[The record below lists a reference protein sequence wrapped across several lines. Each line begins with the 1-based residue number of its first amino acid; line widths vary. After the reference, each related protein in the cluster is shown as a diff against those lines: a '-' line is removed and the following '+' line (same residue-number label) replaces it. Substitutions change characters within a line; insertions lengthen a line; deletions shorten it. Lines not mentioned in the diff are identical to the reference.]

1 MAEHIEDDA
10 AAVLLAVVPGRALR
24 RLPVALEHPI
34 AELAA
39 HREDAAEKAGVD
51 QGLELEQTGEKEL
64 VLHHPV
70 PNAGLLGGARHVDR
84 VLEVLSRR
92 LLAIDVLAG
101 RDRF

>member
-10 AAVLLAVVPGRALR
+10 AAVLLAVVPGRALC

-51 QGLELEQTGEKEL
+51 QGLELEQAGEKEL
-64 VLHHPV
+64 VLHHAV
-70 PNAGLLGGARHVDR
+70 PDAGLLRRACHVDGI
-84 VLEVLSRR
+84 LERLGGR
-92 LLAIDVLAG
+92 LLAIDVL
-101 RDRF
+101 